1 MIARAGEKKASSRLG
16 MVVVFLVLIPAGC
29 ASALRPLGDLE
40 QFSGSRAGT
49 MTEFDSATAERNWEL
64 QTIESVTAAATAYR
78 RAAGGEPQR
87 TDLWVRFIQFE
98 SWLADHLVDRSA
110 RRDAAAAAT
119 EGSQWCLQYSPADI
133 GCRYWQAVAIGVQ
146 AREKK
151 STGLDA
157 LPRMIELL
165 EAVAAEDPAYDR
177 AGAFRVQAL
186 VYLRAPEWP
195 TGLGDA
201 EEGLDRAERAI
212 AVDDGYAPN
221 WLALGEALQAVEELD
236 EARNAYRKA
245 EKIATEAVAAGNRG
259 AEEWL
264 QEARRAL
271 VSAEK

>member
-1 MIARAGEKKASSRLG
+1 MIAR
-16 MVVVFLVLIPAGC
+16 LILWLMIFTAGC

-40 QFSGSRAGT
+40 QFTGQRPGSEVA
-49 MTEFDSATAERNWEL
+49 FDVAVAESNWEL
-64 QTIESVTAAATAYR
+64 QTIDSVSTAAAAYR
-78 RAAGGEPQR
+78 QAAGSEPHR
-87 TDLWVRFIQFE
+87 AEYWARFIQME
-98 SWLADHLVDRSA
+98 SWLADRLQDKTA
-110 RRDAAAAAT
+110 RREAAMAAT
-119 EGSQWCLQYSPADI
+119 EGSQWCLQFSPADL

-165 EAVAAEDPAYDR
+165 ESVAAEDPAYDH

-201 EEGLDRAERAI
+201 DEGLDRAERAI
-212 AVDDGYAPN
+212 AIDDGYAPN
-221 WLALGEALQAVEELD
+221 WLALGEALQAIEEPED
-236 EARNAYRKA
+236 AEKAYRKA
-245 EKIATEAVAAGNRG
+245 EKMAADEVAAGNRV

-264 QEARRAL
+264 QEARKAL
-271 VSAEK
+271 VDANK

>member
-1 MIARAGEKKASSRLG
+1 MICRLLLFL
-16 MVVVFLVLIPAGC
+16 MVLTVGC

-40 QFSGSRAGT
+40 RFTGEREGSGVNVDLSL
-49 MTEFDSATAERNWEL
+49 AEQSWEL
-64 QTIESVTAAATAYR
+64 QTIESVTDAAAMYLH
-78 RAAGGEPQR
+78 AAGHEPGR
-87 TDLWVRFIQFE
+87 AVYWARFIQME
-98 SWLADHLVDRSA
+98 SWLADHLEDKA
-110 RRDAAAAAT
+110 KRREAAVAAT
-119 EGSQWCLQYSPADI
+119 EGSQWCLQYSPSDI

-177 AGAFRVQAL
+177 SGAFRVQAL

-245 EKIATEAVAAGNRG
+245 EMIAAEAVAAGNRA

-264 QEARRAL
+264 QEARSAL